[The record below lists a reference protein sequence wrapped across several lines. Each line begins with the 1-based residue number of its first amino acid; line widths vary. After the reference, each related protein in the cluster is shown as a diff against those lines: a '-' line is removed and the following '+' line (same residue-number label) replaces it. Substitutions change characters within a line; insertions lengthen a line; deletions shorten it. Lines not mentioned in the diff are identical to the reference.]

1 MPNLVTL
8 PTISTPFHEI
18 FSRPEQCDQMVRS
31 LIQHSVIC
39 ISKNLPNCLI
49 MLTNCAKHKISTQ
62 NWPKTLKI
70 CQIWSPW
77 SQSQSFWC
85 SNRVK
90 KFFSVVHFLFFF
102 WGEAP
107 GNPHG
112 LDSLLGRAC
121 EGSWGRQGPSKARGG
136 PQVPSKVLE
145 AHRDLRRPRGSHR
158 SLGAPRCLE
167 RSLGAPRALSI
178 AHCGTLP
185 W

>member
-1 MPNLVTL
+1 MQQQQFLFKKQGFHKQRPKSPNILFVTENFQQLPNLVTL

-90 KFFSVVHFLFFF
+90 KFFSVVHCKTNVVVVVSSFSYCAF
-102 WGEAP
+102 
-107 GNPHG
+107 
-112 LDSLLGRAC
+112 SLCHL
-121 EGSWGRQGPSKARGG
+121 
-136 PQVPSKVLE
+136 
-145 AHRDLRRPRGSHR
+145 
-158 SLGAPRCLE
+158 
-167 RSLGAPRALSI
+167 
-178 AHCGTLP
+178 
-185 W
+185 